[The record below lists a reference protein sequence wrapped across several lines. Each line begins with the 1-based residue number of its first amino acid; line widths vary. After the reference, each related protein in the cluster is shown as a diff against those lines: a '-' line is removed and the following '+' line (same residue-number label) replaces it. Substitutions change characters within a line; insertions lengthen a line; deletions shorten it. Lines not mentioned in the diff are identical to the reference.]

1 MSHIS
6 LILISDERICYYRF
20 MNLWLEAFVSSYVND
35 IKFALK
41 LFIHIFENLNI
52 HLYAIIYYV
61 DGSLILI
68 LLMSC

>member
-52 HLYAIIYYV
+52 HL
-61 DGSLILI
+61 
-68 LLMSC
+68 